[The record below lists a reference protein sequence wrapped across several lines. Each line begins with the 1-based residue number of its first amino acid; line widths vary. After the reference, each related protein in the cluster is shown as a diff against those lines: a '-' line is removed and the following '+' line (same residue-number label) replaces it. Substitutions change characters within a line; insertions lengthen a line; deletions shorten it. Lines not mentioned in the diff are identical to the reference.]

1 MTMIENPQTEEIP
14 KIEEVITEEPLSEK
28 EPSPKKEKPK
38 KKWYA
43 ILINVLL
50 DVLIVILIGLIALFV
65 IISPVK
71 IEGGS
76 MENTLENGQLVATYR
91 FAPSSYEVGDVV
103 TIKVGDK
110 IIIKRIVAKAGDS
123 IAFVREAD
131 GGVYLYKVVDGE
143 WRKVNESYLKE
154 KPVYKSELF
163 KDVTIYNSPNE
174 ITSAIE
180 IEKGKV
186 YALGDNRNV
195 SVDSRTYGQFKTG
208 DIISKMAFNIS
219 ENGFMNFIFTV
230 LFPFSKGETHND

>member
-1 MTMIENPQTEEIP
+1 
-14 KIEEVITEEPLSEK
+14 
-28 EPSPKKEKPK
+28 
-38 KKWYA
+38 
-43 ILINVLL
+43 
-50 DVLIVILIGLIALFV
+50 LIGLIALFV

-91 FAPSSYEVGDVV
+91 FAPSSYSVGDVV

-110 IIIKRIVAKAGDS
+110 IIIKRIVAKEGDS
-123 IAFVREAD
+123 IAFVREDD

-143 WRKVNESYLKE
+143 WKKVNESYLKE

-163 KDVTIYNSPNE
+163 KDVTIYDSPSE
-174 ITSAIE
+174 ITVAIV